1 MISVCLSTAH
11 ARLDAGA
18 HDWPHRHAAA
28 TRTIRQTPPP
38 APAVQCM
45 CPLVLH
51 RVHRRGLQ
59 QLEVQHCYSRLSHPR
74 LVGEGVALTDSQTHR
89 LTLCCKPARHHLA
102 TKPAPPPP
110 DLVAH
115 TKRSARP
122 NAAARRQLHFGLQL
136 CHTVAT
142 LPAWYYTPRMH
153 ACSLLCRPLA
163 ARHRHSLDGP
173 VVRILRGL
181 SRAFLALLASSSSTT
196 TSGSASR
203 GRWRPRIMGA
213 YPS

>member
-1 MISVCLSTAH
+1 MCLSTAH

-59 QLEVQHCYSRLSHPR
+59 QLEGQHCYSRLSHPR

-122 NAAARRQLHFGLQL
+122 IRQLDVSSILGCSCATRQQL
-136 CHTVAT
+136 FQPGTIHLGCMHVA
-142 LPAWYYTPRMH
+142 YYYY
-153 ACSLLCRPLA
+153 AG
-163 ARHRHSLDGP
+163 HSQPGT
-173 VVRILRGL
+173 GT
-181 SRAFLALLASSSSTT
+181 ASM
-196 TSGSASR
+196 AQ
-203 GRWRPRIMGA
+203 
-213 YPS
+213 